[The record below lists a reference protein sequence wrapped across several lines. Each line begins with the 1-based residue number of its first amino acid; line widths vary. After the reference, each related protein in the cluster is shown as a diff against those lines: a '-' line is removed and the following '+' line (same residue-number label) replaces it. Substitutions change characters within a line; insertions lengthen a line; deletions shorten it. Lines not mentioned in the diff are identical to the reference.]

1 MGRNLDPKCK
11 QCRRVGEKLMLKGDR
26 CSTQKCAMVKRN
38 YPPGCHG
45 QKNKRKQSDYGI
57 QLTEK
62 QKAKKQ
68 YNLNEKQFS
77 ITFEKAKKH
86 SGNTGDNLFKLLEL
100 RLDNAVYRLN
110 MANSRNQARQLVN
123 HGHFTVNG
131 KAVNIPSYSVKVG
144 DIVKVK
150 ERSKKFKHFKD
161 LGEKL
166 KKATLPSWVNVNTE
180 ELSGKILHLP
190 TMDDIRSNLNIQ
202 MIVEFYSR

>member
-1 MGRNLDPKCK
+1 
-11 QCRRVGEKLMLKGDR
+11 MLKGER
-26 CSTQKCAMVKRN
+26 CTTQKCAMVKRN

-68 YNLNEKQFS
+68 YSLTEKQFR
-77 ITFEKAKKH
+77 ITFAKAKKQ
-86 SGNTGDNLFKLLEL
+86 SGNTGENLFKLLEL

-110 MANSRNQARQLVN
+110 LANSRNQARQLVN
-123 HGHFTVNG
+123 HGHFTVND
-131 KAVNIPSYSVKVG
+131 KKVNIPSYSLKVG
-144 DIVKVK
+144 DIIKVK

-166 KKATLPSWVNVNTE
+166 KKATMPGWVNLNAE

-190 TMDDIRSNLNIQ
+190 TMDDIQSNLNIP